1 VAGEPAFRIEPLEL
15 PRSYRLIGS
24 LDVPSAGG
32 LSELFDELCRSAGDV
47 TLDVSAVTFMDSGA
61 LRAIIQTC
69 FGLGGSGVV
78 RIVNP
83 TGQVRRLFEL
93 AGVERQM
100 PNLVVV
106 EE

>member
-1 VAGEPAFRIEPLEL
+1 MADRPAFRIEPMEV

-32 LSELFDELCRSAGDV
+32 LSDLFDELCRTAGDV
-47 TLDVSAVTFMDSGA
+47 TLDLSAVTFMDSGA

-69 FGLGGSGVV
+69 FGLGQTGVV
-78 RIVNP
+78 RLVNP
-83 TGQVRRLFEL
+83 SDQVRRLIEL

>member
-1 VAGEPAFRIEPLEL
+1 MAGEPAFRIEPMEL

-32 LSELFDELCRSAGDV
+32 LSELFDELCLSAGDV
-47 TLDVSAVTFMDSGA
+47 TLDLSAVTFMDSGA

-69 FGLGGSGVV
+69 FGLGESGVV

-83 TGQVRRLFEL
+83 SGQVRRLFEL
-93 AGVERQM
+93 AGVDRQM

-106 EE
+106 TE